1 MGCPWDNREMFERYV
16 YDYLMK
22 NGKGEIA
29 EIFRCEA
36 NLPFD
41 PMSPPAI
48 DVPDGFLHEWWLI
61 FHEIFKGWQQNNS
74 NNNQSSSNMAKE
86 MVNVKIQ
93 QGDPS
98 QSREQEMNE
107 EMIRELTGS
116 SDFALTIVDNP
127 IPLVGYHLAES
138 GQTSQ
143 GLTSQPQQTSLADS
157 KRHCQPVDLSDIITL
172 RMRSS
177 SCETLEMKK
186 VAPAESG
193 RKSKNSTGSG
203 YGSNSVPVAADCPSE
218 TSSPICKSFDKLS
231 HSPDSGNKDEGKTSS
246 SDSRTNHATADTKT
260 WKVKGSRHF

>member
-1 MGCPWDNREMFERYV
+1 MPTAAPVLLKRFV
-16 YDYLMK
+16 SK
-22 NGKGEIA
+22 
-29 EIFRCEA
+29 
-36 NLPFD
+36 
-41 PMSPPAI
+41 
-48 DVPDGFLHEWWLI
+48 DVPADAP
-61 FHEIFKGWQQNNS
+61 
-74 NNNQSSSNMAKE
+74 SSNSALIPIVIPPFLFYSVLSTFQEIHMLHRWSK
-86 MVNVKIQ
+86 KCSL
-93 QGDPS
+93 G
-98 QSREQEMNE
+98 QSKPC
-107 EMIRELTGS
+107 I
-116 SDFALTIVDNP
+116 ALTIVDNP

>member
-61 FHEIFKGWQQNNS
+61 FHEIFKGWKQNNS
-74 NNNQSSSNMAKE
+74 NNNEGSSYMAKE

-116 SDFALTIVDNP
+116 SDFALTIVDNS
-127 IPLVGYHLAES
+127 ILES
-138 GQTSQ
+138 VQTSQ

-157 KRHCQPVDLSDIITL
+157 KRHCQPVDLSDIIAL
-172 RMRSS
+172 RVCSS
-177 SCETLEMKK
+177 SCETLETKK

-260 WKVKGSRHF
+260 SKVKGSRHF